1 MRCNEV
7 VISIALVLR
16 REAQGTEQMSHR
28 GHSPVALRE
37 RRTASLRYEEE
48 RNKLMKE
55 QKSNK
60 NQQLASLSEGNG
72 YACINTDIELWRKKN
87 DDYFSPTIHVTE
99 FGEIGINVGGH
110 VIVAPIEDWHNAGNK
125 ILAVD
130 PKLKNWKRR
139 LAYWLL
145 GW

>member
-1 MRCNEV
+1 
-7 VISIALVLR
+7 
-16 REAQGTEQMSHR
+16 
-28 GHSPVALRE
+28 
-37 RRTASLRYEEE
+37 
-48 RNKLMKE
+48 MKE